1 MNEHQYDCIII
12 GGGPGGY
19 LAAER
24 AGQAG
29 LKVLLCEERE
39 LGGVCL
45 NEGCIPTKTLLN
57 AAKLYHHARHS
68 EQFGVHCEKVRFDLG
83 EIMAWKQKVI
93 ETQRKGIA
101 FQMKQHG
108 VEVVQA
114 RASLSGPDT
123 VEVDGRSLSGKNII
137 LASGSSA
144 VRLPIP
150 GGDQPA
156 VLTNREILELGELP
170 RSLAVI
176 GGGIIGI
183 EFATFFSRVGVEVA
197 VVELLPEIAPS
208 LDVKLASGLRK
219 SLPEVKFFLG
229 SEVKSIDGRTLT
241 FLRGG
246 KEETL
251 EAELFLMSVGRRPN
265 CAGLGLERAGVE
277 FSRAGIGVSERMETN
292 VPGIYAVGDVTGKS
306 LLAHSAYRM
315 ADVAVNTILGR
326 PDRMRYDAIPW
337 VVYSDPEIA
346 SVGLSEEEARARGLE
361 VSTAELLMRTNG
373 RYLAEKGMDKTSRGF
388 CRLVVD
394 KASER
399 LLGVQMMGSPASEM
413 IFGAAAMI
421 ESELRVRDIREVVFP
436 HPTVS
441 EIIKDALSALK

>member
-24 AGQAG
+24 AGAAG

-57 AAKLYHHARHS
+57 AAKLYHHALHS
-68 EQFGVHCEKVRFDLG
+68 QQFGVHCGEVRFDLG
-83 EIMAWKQKVI
+83 ELMAWKQKVI

-114 RASLSGPDT
+114 RASLTGPGT
-123 VEVDGRSLSGKNII
+123 VEVEGRTCSGKNII
-137 LASGSSA
+137 IASGSSA
-144 VRLPIP
+144 LRLPIP
-150 GGDQPA
+150 GGDRPG
-156 VLTNREILELGELP
+156 VMTNREILNLDSLP
-170 RSLAVI
+170 RSLVVI

-183 EFATFFSRVGVEVA
+183 EFATFFSRVGVKVS

-208 LDVKLASGLRK
+208 LDKKLASGLRK
-219 SLPEVKFFLG
+219 ALPEVEFHLNTEVKAIDGSRVTCLREG
-229 SEVKSIDGRTLT
+229 SEEI
-241 FLRGG
+241 
-246 KEETL
+246 L
-251 EAELFLMSVGRRPN
+251 EGELVLMSVGRRPN
-265 CAGLGLERAGVE
+265 CDGLGLEKAGVE
-277 FSRAGIGVSERMETN
+277 FTRGGIAVGERMETN

-315 ADVAVNTILGR
+315 AEVAVNTILGHS
-326 PDRMRYDAIPW
+326 DRMRYNAVPW

-346 SVGLSEEEARARGLE
+346 SVGLSEEQAKAQGIDIK
-361 VSTAELLMRTNG
+361 TAELPMRVNG
-373 RYLAEKGMDKTSRGF
+373 RYLAEKGMGKTSRGF

-394 KASER
+394 SGSGR

-421 ESELRVRDIREVVFP
+421 EAELRVRDIREIVFP

-441 EIIKDALSALK
+441 EIIKDTLAALD

>member
-1 MNEHQYDCIII
+1 MDEHQYDCIII

-24 AGQAG
+24 AGTAG

-57 AAKLYHHARHS
+57 AAKLYHHATHS
-68 EQFGVHCEKVRFDLG
+68 QQFGVHCEDVRFELG
-83 EIMAWKQKVI
+83 EIMSWKRKVI

-108 VEVVQA
+108 VEVLQA
-114 RASLSGPDT
+114 RASLSGPGT
-123 VEVDGRSLSGKNII
+123 VEVEGRTCTGKNII
-137 LASGSSA
+137 IAAGSSA

-150 GGDQPA
+150 GGDQPR
-156 VLTNREILELGELP
+156 VLTNREILDLDALP
-170 RSLAVI
+170 KSLAII

-183 EFATFFSRVGVEVA
+183 EFATFFSRVGVEVS
-197 VVELLPEIAPS
+197 VVELLPEITPN
-208 LDVKLASGLRK
+208 LDKKLASGLRK
-219 SLPEVKFFLG
+219 ALPEVKFFLNT
-229 SEVKSIDGRTLT
+229 EVKEIDGSRLIC
-241 FLRGG
+241 LREG

-265 CAGLGLERAGVE
+265 CAGLGLEKAGVE
-277 FSRAGIGVSERMETN
+277 FSRQGIAVGEHMETN

-315 ADVAVNTILGR
+315 AEVAVSTILGR
-326 PDRMRYDAIPW
+326 PDRMRYNAIPW

-346 SVGLSEEEARARGLE
+346 SVGLNEEEALAQGLK
-361 VSTAELLMRTNG
+361 VKTAELPMRING

-394 KASER
+394 SSSER

-421 ESELRVRDIREVVFP
+421 ESELRVQDIREIVFP

-441 EIIKDALSALK
+441 EIIKDSLAALK

>member
-1 MNEHQYDCIII
+1 MDEHQYDCIII

-24 AGQAG
+24 AGEAG

-45 NEGCIPTKTLLN
+45 NDGCIPTKTLLN
-57 AAKLYHHARHS
+57 AAKLYHHATHS
-68 EQFGVHCEKVRFDLG
+68 RQFGVTCEDVRFDLS
-83 EIMAWKQKVI
+83 EIMSWKQKVI

-108 VEVVQA
+108 VEVLQA
-114 RASLSGPDT
+114 RASLSGPGT
-123 VEVDGRSLSGKNII
+123 VEVDGRTCTGKNII
-137 LASGSSA
+137 IATGSSA
-144 VRLPIP
+144 VRLPIG
-150 GGDQPA
+150 GGDQPQ
-156 VLTNREILELGELP
+156 VLTNREILELDALP
-170 RSLAVI
+170 KSLAII

-183 EFATFFSRVGVEVA
+183 EFATFFSRVGVDVS
-197 VVELLPEIAPS
+197 VVELLPEITPN
-208 LDVKLASGLRK
+208 LDKKLASGLRK
-219 SLPEVKFFLG
+219 ALPEVKFFLNT
-229 SEVKSIDGRTLT
+229 EVKAIDGNRLIC
-241 FLRGG
+241 LRDG

-265 CAGLGLERAGVE
+265 CAGLGLEKAGVE
-277 FSRAGIGVSERMETN
+277 FSRQGIVVGEHMETN

-315 ADVAVNTILGR
+315 AEVAVSTILGR
-326 PDRMRYDAIPW
+326 PDRMRYNAIPW

-346 SVGLSEEEARARGLE
+346 SVGLNEEEALAQGLK
-361 VSTAELLMRTNG
+361 VKTAELLMRANG

-394 KASER
+394 SSSER

-421 ESELRVRDIREVVFP
+421 ESELRVQDIREIVFP

-441 EIIKDALSALK
+441 EIIKDSLSALK

>member
-1 MNEHQYDCIII
+1 MNEQQYDCIII

-24 AGQAG
+24 AGAAG

-57 AAKLYHHARHS
+57 AAKLYHHARSS
-68 EQFGVHCEKVRFDLG
+68 EQFGVHCEGVRFDLS

-108 VEVVQA
+108 VETVQA
-114 RASLSGPDT
+114 RAVLSGPKT
-123 VEVDGRSLSGKNII
+123 VEAAGRSFSAKNII
-137 LASGSSA
+137 VASGSSA

-150 GGDQPA
+150 GADKPT
-156 VLTNREILELGELP
+156 VLTNREILEIDTLP
-170 RSLAVI
+170 QSLAII

-208 LDVKLASGLRK
+208 LDKKLASGLRK
-219 SLPEVKFFLG
+219 ALPDVKFHLN
-229 SEVKSIDGRTLT
+229 SEVRKIDGRTVT
-241 FLRGG
+241 FLRAG

-251 EAELFLMSVGRRPN
+251 EAELVLMSVGRRPN
-265 CAGLGLERAGVE
+265 CAGLGLEKAGVE
-277 FSRAGIGVSERMETN
+277 FSRTGIAVGEKMETN

-315 ADVAVNTILGR
+315 AEVAVNTILGR
-326 PDRMRYDAIPW
+326 PDRMRYTAIPY

-346 SVGLSEEEARARGLE
+346 SVGLSEAEAGEQGLE
-361 VSTAELLMRTNG
+361 VKTAELLMRSNG
-373 RYLAEKGMDKTSRGF
+373 RYLAEKGLDKTTRGF
-388 CRLVVD
+388 CRLVVE
-394 KASER
+394 APSER

-421 ESELRVRDIREVVFP
+421 EAELRVQDMQEIVFP

-441 EIIKDALSALK
+441 EIIKEALFALK